1 MKLIWSVPLVVLTAC
16 ASKPKLVLHP
26 QEPAPIVNDS
36 ALRYP
41 EATRP
46 YYVGRYVD
54 PNNSLTMHEQHVVYR
69 VEQTSRWNLH
79 PGPSTPAAMA
89 FQVPETNP
97 AFVPAPVND
106 AILAEVNAQ
115 KAATAS
121 IMVQTR
127 PLSSA
132 LEHIPAALRQTKTN
146 LQDTAMMRATL
157 STLERRLSQLES
169 ASSTGASTNNSA
181 SPFPSP

>member
-1 MKLIWSVPLVVLTAC
+1 MKLIWIVPLVLLTAC

-36 ALRYP
+36 AVRYP

-54 PNNSLTMHEQHVVYR
+54 PNNGLMMHEQHVVYR
-69 VEQTSRWNLH
+69 IEQTSRWNLH
-79 PGPSTPAAMA
+79 PGPFAPAVMA
-89 FQVPETNP
+89 FQVPEANP
-97 AFVPAPVND
+97 ATISLPVND
-106 AILAEVNAQ
+106 AVLAEVNAQ

-127 PLSSA
+127 QLSSA
-132 LEHIPAALRQTKTN
+132 LEHFQAALRQTKTN
-146 LQDTAMMRATL
+146 LQETAMLRATL

-169 ASSTGASTNNSA
+169 ASSTVSTNNSA